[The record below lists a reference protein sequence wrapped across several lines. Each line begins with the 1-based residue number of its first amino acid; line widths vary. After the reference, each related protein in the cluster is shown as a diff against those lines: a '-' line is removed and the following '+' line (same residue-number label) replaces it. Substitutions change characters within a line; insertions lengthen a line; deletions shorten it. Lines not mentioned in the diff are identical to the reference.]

1 MRKLPR
7 EFDRD
12 HLIAR
17 VVFDP
22 TEEMWA
28 HRLRATF
35 APGLTP
41 PRLVNKSLAWTL
53 ATGSALSLLSVV
65 VLALIGIVRSPA
77 SPQW

>member
-1 MRKLPR
+1 MEVLPR

-12 HLIAR
+12 HLVAR
-17 VVFDP
+17 AVCDP

-41 PRLVNKSLAWTL
+41 PQLVNTSPTWTL
-53 ATGSALSLLSVV
+53 VLGSALSLLPAV
-65 VLALIGIVRSPA
+65 VLALVGIVRLP
-77 SPQW
+77 